1 MLSEPSSE
9 VLGALMQ
16 PAVQTKAPPD
26 TRPTHG
32 FLRIA
37 EEQASETWGL
47 VFWVFARSG
56 VLLSPQ
62 PSDFYPCPGT
72 ALPYHSPS
80 TLFGA
85 GTLVSSPISPWPWP
99 SQPQE
104 CLAGPPSLVFVTLY
118 RLLSLGIWVL

>member
-1 MLSEPSSE
+1 M
-9 VLGALMQ
+9 
-16 PAVQTKAPPD
+16 K
-26 TRPTHG
+26 
-32 FLRIA
+32 
-37 EEQASETWGL
+37 GL
-47 VFWVFARSG
+47 FFWVFARSG